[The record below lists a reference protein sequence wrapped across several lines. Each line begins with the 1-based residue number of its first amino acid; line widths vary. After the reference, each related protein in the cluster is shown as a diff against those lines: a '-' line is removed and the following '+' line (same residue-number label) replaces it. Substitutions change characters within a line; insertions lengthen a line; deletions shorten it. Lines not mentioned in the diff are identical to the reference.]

1 MNEGTDSTDGIR
13 CVLSNTYVA
22 LATQRS
28 FFLISQRNIVLNVVV
43 AVIVESTLA
52 MSKKRNDDIIETLEH
67 DRRDSIFQ
75 APADSCERVTVTVEF
90 APSPTAKVHQ
100 GRFI

>member
-1 MNEGTDSTDGIR
+1 M
-13 CVLSNTYVA
+13 
-22 LATQRS
+22 
-28 FFLISQRNIVLNVVV
+28 LNVVV

-75 APADSCERVTVTVEF
+75 APADSSERVTVTVEF
-90 APSPTAKVHQ
+90 APSPTAKVQQ
-100 GRFI
+100 GLQFGVPIHLNRELLFQYPVSILVISNQIR

>member
-1 MNEGTDSTDGIR
+1 M
-13 CVLSNTYVA
+13 
-22 LATQRS
+22 
-28 FFLISQRNIVLNVVV
+28 LNVVV

-75 APADSCERVTVTVEF
+75 APTDSSERVTVTVEF
-90 APSPTAKVHQ
+90 APSPT
-100 GRFI
+100 